1 MRKPISLGTSCSW
14 LSARLSQVRV
24 KTLWM
29 VSGRTEIW
37 LLLTSSFFSLGALTA
52 TSGSSVSLLL
62 DRSTVAPSS
71 YRVFFTA

>member
-1 MRKPISLGTSCSW
+1 M
-14 LSARLSQVRV
+14 SARLSQVRV

-37 LLLTSSFFSLGALTA
+37 LLLTSSFFSLGTLMAA
-52 TSGSSVSLLL
+52 SGSSVSLLW

-71 YRVFFTA
+71 YRFFFTAWWEHRDRERGR